1 MCVDLISCDSLLH
14 IVHGAHEESIDI
26 FMLIHII
33 SKSGNAWGMTNAVN
47 YEERLWNFKQFIH
60 CTVIVSLICTD
71 LWFITDRINCITL
84 FLAPLASE
92 VSNLFGELSA
102 VLRDADVFED
112 LLYAEGCESPL
123 AKQTLQ
129 QVPRGI
135 QLQVEYPSKS
145 YLKSRSSNSNMC

>member
-1 MCVDLISCDSLLH
+1 M
-14 IVHGAHEESIDI
+14 
-26 FMLIHII
+26 
-33 SKSGNAWGMTNAVN
+33 
-47 YEERLWNFKQFIH
+47 
-60 CTVIVSLICTD
+60 VSLIDTD
-71 LWFITDRINCITL
+71 LLWFIIDCITL

-129 QVPRGI
+129 QVPRGT
-135 QLQVEYPSKS
+135 QLQVEYPVLLASKIKVFKFK
-145 YLKSRSSNSNMC
+145 YVFPIFLIFDL